1 MLGLK
6 SGRASRARKVAVK
19 GKNRG
24 VWNSPW
30 LTKELDRHRR
40 PSQVVVLEGRC
51 KVVMV
56 VKASAGTEAEKFR
69 PADRGAECF
78 A

>member
-6 SGRASRARKVAVK
+6 SGRVSRARKVAVK

-30 LTKELDRHRR
+30 LTTELDRHRR

-51 KVVMV
+51 KVAMV

-69 PADRGAECF
+69 LADRGAECF